1 MLNLLIG
8 PISQLAG
15 TWLEGKVAK
24 TKANAQAQV
33 AEAQSRAT
41 IAEKKQPAT
50 STGNRQPSRTQP
62 RDGRTSS
69 PRWC

>member
-1 MLNLLIG
+1 MLNLLVG
-8 PISQLAG
+8 PITQLAG

-24 TKANAQAQV
+24 TKAVAEAQV

-50 STGNRQPSRTQP
+50 STGNRPLSKTLP
-62 RDGRTSS
+62 RPGKTSS
-69 PRWC
+69 P